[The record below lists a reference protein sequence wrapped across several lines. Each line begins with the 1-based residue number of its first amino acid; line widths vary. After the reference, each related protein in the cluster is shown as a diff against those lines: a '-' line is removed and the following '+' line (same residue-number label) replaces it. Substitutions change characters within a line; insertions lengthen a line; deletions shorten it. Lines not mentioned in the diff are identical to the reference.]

1 VAEIISRLEREK
13 GSHAAW
19 ADATRARLRARSPT
33 ALAVTH
39 RFVREASAM
48 QHNEVLELEHALAC
62 RMKELPD
69 IHAGVRARLIERS
82 ESVRWRPGR
91 IEDVVPAMLDAIFS
105 SPEQQHIRLLARQE
119 MQRLLT

>member
-1 VAEIISRLEREK
+1 
-13 GSHAAW
+13 
-19 ADATRARLRARSPT
+19 
-33 ALAVTH
+33 
-39 RFVREASAM
+39 M
-48 QHNEVLELEHALAC
+48 QLNEVLELEHALAC
-62 RMKELPD
+62 RRMELPD
-69 IHAGVRARLIERS
+69 SQAGGRARPSERS